1 MKKLYPKDNAKNED
15 ANFVLMSSPVI
26 GETFQINHEL
36 NCDNKCL
43 IYLLRCKVC
52 NKQYLGE
59 TTDAVLLRWNIYKD
73 NDRKFQRNES
83 CMQQHL
89 YEHFYSESHNRFL
102 ENVSIS
108 LIDKTDS
115 FQSKK
120 RENYW
125 MRTLKTLVPLGLNVE
140 SAA

>member
-1 MKKLYPKDNAKNED
+1 
-15 ANFVLMSSPVI
+15 
-26 GETFQINHEL
+26 
-36 NCDNKCL
+36 
-43 IYLLRCKVC
+43 
-52 NKQYLGE
+52 
-59 TTDAVLLRWNIYKD
+59 
-73 NDRKFQRNES
+73 
-83 CMQQHL
+83 MQQHL